1 MRGSQRDWDAGRK
14 EQSLEMELVGKLGLV
29 EGVKVC
35 KWRARTKEIETLNIG
50 TYISVMQRG
59 CV

>member
-29 EGVKVC
+29 EGVC
-35 KWRARTKEIETLNIG
+35 KWRARTKEIETLNID